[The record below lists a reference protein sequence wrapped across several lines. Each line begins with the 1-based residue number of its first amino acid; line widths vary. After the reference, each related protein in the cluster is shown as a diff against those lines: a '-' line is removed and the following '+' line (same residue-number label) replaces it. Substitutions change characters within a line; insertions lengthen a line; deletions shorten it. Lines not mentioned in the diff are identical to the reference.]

1 MTWTNKFILVVS
13 IFVLSYMAFGQLS
26 AITITS
32 VIIGSYLYLGSK
44 TGSETKAPSTPKR
57 TKITNPRTPPTGRRE
72 AHDISRIVKK
82 VKGDF
87 DPKKSS
93 VSAETMITFLDG
105 PRSKDM
111 ALQDFPGIGPKLA
124 KALEKDGIP
133 TALDLVKKFR
143 EFSREYNGD
152 TYYTCNAF
160 YDYLKSLKSKYPRI
174 LKGNSTPN
182 SHTVVFGV
190 ANYADQKCSWFEYKL
205 ERIKEVDDL

>member
-111 ALQDFPGIGPKLA
+111 TLQDFPGIGPKLA

-160 YDYLKSLKSKYPRI
+160 YDYLKSLKSKYPRT

-190 ANYADQKCSWFEYKL
+190 ANYADQKCSWFKYNL
-205 ERIKEVDDL
+205 ESIKEVDDL